1 VSFSWDKFLKKFGQ
15 AEEQAKKASGPLTVR
30 AKPLAQAGS
39 TVLVGKCPVRHCG
52 EVAALSGEGRHM
64 CRRCG
69 AWLRYVR
76 EG

>member
-1 VSFSWDKFLKKFGQ
+1 MTDWGDFLKKYD
-15 AEEQAKKASGPLTVR
+15 ECRDHASRQRALTTVR
-30 AKPLAQAGS
+30 ARPLLQAGS
-39 TVLVGKCPVRHCG
+39 EALVGRCPCG

-69 AWLRYVR
+69 RWLRYVR